1 MHSLQSKLSSGLI
14 LSLIIVFSVLWLLIS
29 LSIQS
34 LAEEYIASRLR
45 HDAEMLLST
54 VQFETDGHFTLDESA
69 IDLVYSKP
77 FSGHYYLITSGK
89 QTLNS
94 RSLWDQQLD
103 NTDISAGETIRS
115 YENGPDKQSLLVL
128 SNGFKKQ
135 GHTLSVTVAEDLDP
149 VKESI
154 SQFQTRFAIIAIGML
169 LLLVVLQV
177 IILRH
182 SLKSLVRLRGELNA
196 LQNGQTEQLNT
207 DTPTELQPL
216 VSEVNH
222 LLSVMA
228 IRLRSSRDS
237 LGDLAHAIKKP
248 LTVMQQLTGKQH
260 SDLPSNLQEAL
271 AKQTT
276 EINRLTDRIL
286 KRARL
291 AGHRQA
297 SLRFSFSQDLN
308 DLIGTL
314 NSIYSDKA
322 ITIDVSVDEVINYL
336 IDREDMMELLGNL
349 LDNAY
354 KWARH
359 KITVNIK
366 EKSGLDICIEDDGP
380 GADPEKL
387 KSLEQRGV
395 RLDETKQ
402 GYGLGLAI
410 ASDMV
415 REYNGSL
422 TFSRSEKLGGFKVDI
437 ILPVNDDQIDI
448 KGT

>member
-1 MHSLQSKLSSGLI
+1 MHSLQSKLSNGLI
-14 LSLIIVFSVLWLLIS
+14 LSLIVVFSVLWLLIS
-29 LSIQS
+29 FSIQS

-54 VQFETDGHFTLDESA
+54 VQFETDGHFTLDETA

-77 FSGHYYLITSGK
+77 FSGHYYLVTSGK
-89 QTLNS
+89 QTLSS
-94 RSLWDQQLD
+94 RSLWDQQLHSAGV
-103 NTDISAGETIRS
+103 NAGETIRS

-135 GHTLSVTVAEDLDP
+135 GYPLSVTVAEDLDP

-154 SQFQTRFAIIAIGML
+154 SQFQTHFAISAIGML
-169 LLLVVLQV
+169 LLLVVLQ
-177 IILRH
+177 IFILRR
-182 SLKSLVRLRGELNA
+182 SLKSLVRLRGELKA
-196 LQNGQTEQLNT
+196 LQNGETEQLNT

-228 IRLRSSRDS
+228 KRLRSSRDS

-248 LTVMQQLTGKQH
+248 LTVIQQLTDKQR
-260 SDLPSNLQEAL
+260 SDLPANLHETL

-276 EINRLTDRIL
+276 EIDRITDRIL

-291 AGHRQA
+291 AGHHRGA
-297 SLRFSFSQDLN
+297 MRFSLNQDLP
-308 DLIGTL
+308 DLLGTL
-314 NSIYSDKA
+314 DLMYSDKA
-322 ITIDVSVDEVINYL
+322 ITVGVEVDEECNYQ
-336 IDREDMMELLGNL
+336 IDREDMLELLGNL

-354 KWARH
+354 KWAKH
-359 KITVNIK
+359 TVNISIK
-366 EKSGLDICIEDDGP
+366 DNSGLSICIEDDGP
-380 GADPEKL
+380 GVDAEKL
-387 KSLEQRGV
+387 QQLDQRGV

-402 GYGLGLAI
+402 GHGLGLAI

-415 REYNGSL
+415 REYKGSL
-422 TFSRSEKLGGFKVDI
+422 AFSRSEKLGGFRVDI
-437 ILPVNDDQIDI
+437 TLPIGGD
-448 KGT
+448 